1 MILPDAVI
9 WFRQAVKALI
19 AALLF
24 FVILPLALGSA
35 SGIPTAQVFALVS
48 STAVLQSNAVFVGVG
63 MGMHPAGIL
72 AIMTLVE
79 VGAVLAI
86 LFACD
91 AFAHSSIRVR
101 SILERTEVRMQKVP
115 LLTKYGAVTLIV
127 LPTLLVVGLY
137 SSVVICWI
145 LRWDRIQSLFFIT
158 IGWLAVTV
166 FLMAVSLGLV
176 RMFA

>member
-1 MILPDAVI
+1 MSLRFVVI
-9 WFRQAVKALI
+9 WFRQAAKALV
-19 AALLF
+19 ALALF
-24 FVILPLALGSA
+24 LIILPLALGSA
-35 SGIPTAQVFALVS
+35 SGIPEVQVLALVS
-48 STAVLQSNAVFVGVG
+48 STLVLQSNAVFAGVG

-72 AIMTLVE
+72 AIMTSVE
-79 VGAVLAI
+79 VGTVLAI
-86 LFACD
+86 LLICD

-101 SILERTEVRMQKVP
+101 GILERTGAKIQKVP
-115 LLTKYGAVTLIV
+115 FLTKYGAVTLIV

-158 IGWLAVTV
+158 IGWLAASI
-166 FLMAVSLGLV
+166 FLMVIAFGLM